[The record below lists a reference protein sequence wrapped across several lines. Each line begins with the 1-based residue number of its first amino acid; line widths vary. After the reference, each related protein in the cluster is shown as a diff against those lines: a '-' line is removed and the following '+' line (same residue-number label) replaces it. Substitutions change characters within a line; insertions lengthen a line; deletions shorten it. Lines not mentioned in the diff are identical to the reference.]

1 MGRFCLAVV
10 VLLFSAGSC
19 PAQRLVVG
27 EKAPELKVG
36 EWLLH
41 KDALSDSCPTLVEFF
56 FSRSEPSLR
65 RLTVLDGFIR
75 DHSERLNVILMVRES
90 RERLWKGKATP
101 LLWRSTTGTGRSR
114 PMACNL
120 FLSPCCSTPG
130 GGSYGSATRRSSAT
144 RNCRESSAGTE
155 SGLSRSASGRRSR
168 RALLSR
174 VVSFGGTYSIS
185 CCDIFRFWGFL
196 CGQASSF
203 APAVSAAIPSVRRK
217 TCSAP
222 ICETAIMRTIGNS
235 SGARATAAAR
245 SIACG

>member
-41 KDALSDSCPTLVEFF
+41 KDALSDSRPTLVEFF

-90 RERLWKGKATP
+90 RERLAGRERLRLYCGARRREP
-101 LLWRSTTGTGRSR
+101 DVRGLWRAICSFRRAVRRPGAGRMVR
-114 PMACNL
+114 QLVEVRRRGIAERARL
-120 FLSPCCSTPG
+120 ELSPDFPV
-130 GGSYGSATRRSSAT
+130 A
-144 RNCRESSAGTE
+144 
-155 SGLSRSASGRRSR
+155 R
-168 RALLSR
+168 RA
-174 VVSFGGTYSIS
+174 GG
-185 CCDIFRFWGFL
+185 
-196 CGQASSF
+196 A
-203 APAVSAAIPSVRRK
+203 
-217 TCSAP
+217 
-222 ICETAIMRTIGNS
+222 
-235 SGARATAAAR
+235 GARF
-245 SIACG
+245 CPG

>member
-41 KDALSDSCPTLVEFF
+41 KDALSDSRPTLVEFF

-90 RERLWKGKATP
+90 RERLAAALEGKGYAFTVALDDGNRTFAAYGVQFGSFRRAVRRP
-101 LLWRSTTGTGRSR
+101 GAGRMVR
-114 PMACNL
+114 QL
-120 FLSPCCSTPG
+120 VEV
-130 GGSYGSATRRSSAT
+130 RR
-144 RNCRESSAGTE
+144 RLECRESSLE
-155 SGLSRSASGRRSR
+155 LSPDFPVAR
-168 RALLSR
+168 RA
-174 VVSFGGTYSIS
+174 GG
-185 CCDIFRFWGFL
+185 
-196 CGQASSF
+196 A
-203 APAVSAAIPSVRRK
+203 
-217 TCSAP
+217 
-222 ICETAIMRTIGNS
+222 
-235 SGARATAAAR
+235 GARF
-245 SIACG
+245 CPG

>member
-41 KDALSDSCPTLVEFF
+41 KDALSDSRPTLVEFF

-90 RERLWKGKATP
+90 RERLPRAAVRGRGKDVAGRERLRLYCGARRREP
-101 LLWRSTTGTGRSR
+101 DVRGLWRAICSFRRAVRRPGAGRMVR
-114 PMACNL
+114 QLVEVRRRGIAERARL
-120 FLSPCCSTPG
+120 ELSPDFPV
-130 GGSYGSATRRSSAT
+130 A
-144 RNCRESSAGTE
+144 
-155 SGLSRSASGRRSR
+155 R
-168 RALLSR
+168 RA
-174 VVSFGGTYSIS
+174 GG
-185 CCDIFRFWGFL
+185 
-196 CGQASSF
+196 A
-203 APAVSAAIPSVRRK
+203 
-217 TCSAP
+217 
-222 ICETAIMRTIGNS
+222 
-235 SGARATAAAR
+235 GARF
-245 SIACG
+245 CPG

>member
-41 KDALSDSCPTLVEFF
+41 KDALSDSRPTLVEFF

-90 RERLWKGKATP
+90 RERLAAALDVSRQAISKGE
-101 LLWRSTTGTGRSR
+101 S
-114 PMACNL
+114 
-120 FLSPCCSTPG
+120 
-130 GGSYGSATRRSSAT
+130 GGSLR
-144 RNCRESSAGTE
+144 
-155 SGLSRSASGRRSR
+155 
-168 RALLSR
+168 
-174 VVSFGGTYSIS
+174 
-185 CCDIFRFWGFL
+185 
-196 CGQASSF
+196 
-203 APAVSAAIPSVRRK
+203 
-217 TCSAP
+217 
-222 ICETAIMRTIGNS
+222 
-235 SGARATAAAR
+235 
-245 SIACG
+245 

>member
-90 RERLWKGKATP
+90 RERLAAALEGKGYA
-101 LLWRSTTGTGRSR
+101 GRSR

>member
-41 KDALSDSCPTLVEFF
+41 KDALSDSRPTLVEFF

-90 RERLWKGKATP
+90 RERLGRGAGRERLRLYCGARRREP
-101 LLWRSTTGTGRSR
+101 DVRGLWRAICSFRRAVRRPGAGRMVR
-114 PMACNL
+114 QLVEVRRRGIAERARL
-120 FLSPCCSTPG
+120 ELSPDFPV
-130 GGSYGSATRRSSAT
+130 A
-144 RNCRESSAGTE
+144 
-155 SGLSRSASGRRSR
+155 R
-168 RALLSR
+168 RA
-174 VVSFGGTYSIS
+174 GG
-185 CCDIFRFWGFL
+185 
-196 CGQASSF
+196 A
-203 APAVSAAIPSVRRK
+203 
-217 TCSAP
+217 
-222 ICETAIMRTIGNS
+222 
-235 SGARATAAAR
+235 GARF
-245 SIACG
+245 CPG